1 MILHILHYVHFA
13 TSSHTL
19 TRICTH
25 WTAVLLASCPHRNA
39 ALVTSWPNWTAA
51 SLVSW
56 PNWTAASLVSWPN
69 WTAASVPSS
78 VHALRTAIN
87 GRKLVYIHRKNYTIR
102 VVSNTLRVPMYK
114 EEKQEMCKEIRK

>member
-1 MILHILHYVHFA
+1 MILHILHNVHFA

-19 TRICTH
+19 TGICTH

-39 ALVTSWPNWTAA
+39 ALVT
-51 SLVSW
+51 SW